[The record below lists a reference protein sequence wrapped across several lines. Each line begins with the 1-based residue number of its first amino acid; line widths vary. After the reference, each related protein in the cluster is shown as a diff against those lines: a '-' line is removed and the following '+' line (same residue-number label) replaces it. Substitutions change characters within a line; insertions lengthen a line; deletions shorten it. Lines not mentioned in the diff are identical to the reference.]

1 MTSPLLIEPVY
12 FSSSVWS
19 IWLAF
24 VTALDWALEF
34 VAIRINEAERNW
46 LPTELVVCVEVSVEA
61 LVAFDES
68 VTVAANEELAVLEL
82 CVSLAEDEES
92 FSILPTTVPDETGF
106 DASVALVFSIKS
118 LSSLVFSATLTQ
130 LNE

>member
-34 VAIRINEAERNW
+34 VAIRINEAERN
-46 LPTELVVCVEVSVEA
+46 
-61 LVAFDES
+61 
-68 VTVAANEELAVLEL
+68 
-82 CVSLAEDEES
+82 
-92 FSILPTTVPDETGF
+92 
-106 DASVALVFSIKS
+106 
-118 LSSLVFSATLTQ
+118 
-130 LNE
+130 